1 MDLKLRCQSC
11 LLVMPCGSSEQ
22 PGRRDH
28 GGDFPWG
35 VFCLNAIGAASALV
49 IGFYA
54 LIAPCAPWP
63 VTLVISL
70 LHVAG
75 VSAYTLLLRFD
86 VRSRPQTHTLFS
98 RFCTTPTQPRAPGR
112 SWTSTRRTGQVH
124 LRRACDGAATASAT
138 SPLDPGRS
146 TAMSAAS
153 ACRAS
158 ITTASTCSRASAR
171 PTIAPSSRC

>member
-86 VRSRPQTHTLFS
+86 VRSRPQTHSFS
-98 RFCTTPTQPRAPGR
+98 QILHHTYATPCPGR